1 MSYVTVPPAYYYAQ
15 QPGTLYQAGSR
26 GWESARVPG
35 WGENPNSSW
44 ASRQAVNGLGAAAP
58 ACTPATCQPPVPP
71 RFTYRGSVPQEEYIR
86 VSIAPWGAFP
96 HGPGYQSPRESN
108 CPDCEGW
115 PVSRAIGSIVSASRA
130 MQRGDFTQAAR
141 QAVTGL
147 GCGPCQVGPACQTC
161 PNDSDL
167 PECAGCIDGQP
178 LPEKRSL
185 LEHPLAGPVMVG
197 VATAVTT
204 GLVMAFLARRKVP
217 VA

>member
-1 MSYVTVPPAYYYAQ
+1 MSYVNVPPAYYYAQ
-15 QPGTLYQAGSR
+15 QPGTPYQAGSR

-44 ASRQAVNGLGAAAP
+44 PKRQGVNGLGSA
-58 ACTPATCQPPVPP
+58 ACTPPTCQPPAPP
-71 RFTYRGSVPQEEYIR
+71 RFTFRGSVPQEQYMRRGI
-86 VSIAPWGAFP
+86 SPWGAFP

-115 PVSRAIGSIVSASRA
+115 PVSTAIGNLVAASRA
-130 MQRGDFTQAAR
+130 MQRGDFSQAAR

-161 PNDSDL
+161 PNGSDL
-167 PECAGCIDGQP
+167 PECDGCIDGQP
-178 LPEKRSL
+178 APVARTFW
-185 LEHPLAGPVMVG
+185 EHPLAAPVAIG
-197 VATAVTT
+197 VATT
-204 GLVMAFLARRKVP
+204 LAASIAMYFAKRANVP